1 MNKMKQKNK
10 QAHNAL
16 LQAIY
21 SLNETSTLQDKQLR
35 LAIDALN
42 QHQATTHNLV
52 DYIFNHQAADL
63 NKRFYNTR
71 SELMDC
77 IFERMHHYENLI
89 DRLIWFQLIVF
100 AAICMFFFSSFFAH

>member
-1 MNKMKQKNK
+1 MNKKKQKNK

-16 LQAIY
+16 LQAVY

-35 LAIDALN
+35 LAIGALN
-42 QHQATTHNLV
+42 QHQVTTHNLI
-52 DYIFNHQAADL
+52 DYVFVKQSAEL

-71 SELMDC
+71 SELMNC

-100 AAICMFFFSSFFAH
+100 AAIITFFFIS